1 VQTLRNN
8 IMASTVLASTA
19 IMLSSLIA
27 VLMTSGSGDKSAR
40 NFVFG
45 DRSELGLSR
54 VRVVYQVL
62 LNTGVLP
69 GGILAECAVNQV
81 LQPCKY
87 PHQRALQEDV
97 P

>member
-1 VQTLRNN
+1 
-8 IMASTVLASTA
+8 
-19 IMLSSLIA
+19 
-27 VLMTSGSGDKSAR
+27 
-40 NFVFG
+40 VFG